1 VVAAMSFRPS
11 VGALLGLGMC
21 WRGELIA
28 PMIGLGMRWKGSL
41 VAPMSCWPSVGAL
54 TRNVLE
60 G

>member
-1 VVAAMSFRPS
+1 MSFRPS

-41 VAPMSCWPSVGAL
+41 VAPMSRWPSVGAL